1 MTKSGSSEL
10 DRPIAIRP
18 TSETVMYPYYAQAGV
33 VWCAAHAPAGCCALG
48 KVVASGVV
56 CMERLSAPR
65 SLLLA
70 AACWFVLLLACA
82 AHLQPARP
90 AAAAAS
96 LFADLPSVRCL
107 QT

>member
-33 VWCAAHAPAGCCALG
+33 VWRAANIPAGCRVLG
-48 KVVASGVV
+48 EVAAAGAV
-56 CMERLSAPR
+56 CMEPLSAPR

-70 AACWFVLLLACA
+70 AACWSVLLLACA
-82 AHLQPARP
+82 AHPLPAR
-90 AAAAAS
+90 
-96 LFADLPSVRCL
+96 LCRRCSFL
-107 QT
+107 VC